1 MARFKVFIGLF
12 ILLFS
17 QKLIAQV
24 DTVSFR
30 FEPDV
35 STYNINCIAQKITGA
50 DTSDFNF
57 TLTPIDTN
65 YTFTWSGDGIVLENG
80 MPKAKYSFSSAGV
93 YTFTLDV
100 LHKPSG
106 KLYEETKTFEIRDI
120 IRVPNVF
127 TPNDDGINDLF
138 IVQANGITPLEISV
152 FSRTGTLVF
161 NTRSPIIVWDG
172 KSSSGADLSEGI
184 YFYVLTSDDPA
195 VDVIKGFFHLY
206 NKKP

>member
-1 MARFKVFIGLF
+1 MARIKVFIGLL
-12 ILLFS
+12 IILFS

-24 DTVSFR
+24 DTISFR

-35 STYNINCIAQKITGA
+35 SSYKINCIAQKITSV
-50 DTSDFNF
+50 DTSDFNP
-57 TLTPIDTN
+57 TLTPTDTN
-65 YTFTWSGDGIVLENG
+65 YTFTWSGDGIILENG
-80 MPKAKYSFSSAGV
+80 LPKVMYSFGAAGV

-138 IVQANGITPLEISV
+138 IVRANGITPLEITI
-152 FSRTGTLVF
+152 FSRTGTVVF

-184 YFYVLTSDDPA
+184 YFYVLKSEDPA
-195 VDVIKGFFHLY
+195 VDAQQGFFHLY